1 MRDVFHDELDHM
13 AGELV
18 AMCDLVGAAMGRA
31 TRALLNA
38 DLQAA
43 EEVIAAD
50 ADIDRRQRDLDER
63 AITILAQQQPVATD
77 LRVVVMTLRMSATL
91 ERMGD
96 LARHV
101 AKVARLR
108 YPSSAVPGMLHPTF
122 ERMGS
127 VAERLAQTAAHLLV
141 SRDVSL
147 AAELERI
154 DDEMDG
160 LHRAL
165 FAAMLA
171 ENWRGTVEE
180 TIDVTLLS
188 RYYER
193 FGDHA
198 TSIARRVVFLVTGHT
213 EIGRS
218 TGGTPAGVRS

>member
-1 MRDVFHDELDHM
+1 
-13 AGELV
+13 
-18 AMCDLVGAAMGRA
+18 
-31 TRALLNA
+31 
-38 DLQAA
+38 
-43 EEVIAAD
+43 
-50 ADIDRRQRDLDER
+50 
-63 AITILAQQQPVATD
+63 
-77 LRVVVMTLRMSATL
+77 
-91 ERMGD
+91 
-96 LARHV
+96 
-101 AKVARLR
+101 
-108 YPSSAVPGMLHPTF
+108 
-122 ERMGS
+122 
-127 VAERLAQTAAHLLV
+127 
-141 SRDVSL
+141 VSL

-218 TGGTPAGVRS
+218 TGGTPAGVRA